1 MLSYQIYNYYY
12 FVNDKLEEMNKV
24 FKILFNWREKYNEKC
39 GYILNKILTSR
50 TSFSGNETHYIIP
63 NGEIVKNF
71 DATMEELQ
79 KSFNAITVTIKYGEI
94 KKEIETYKSNYNIIP
109 DYIEELFGHTDHML
123 EVYQEWIQNLK
134 SKEHAIRLGE
144 EITKY
149 EKIFLTCQETY
160 KNFLSL
166 YTDKKDN
173 IEKEKTMEIQ
183 LLDVEFNLEE
193 FNSVLESINEVYYEL
208 GNIMY
213 PNLGGIKYEKLKIIK
228 IESGSIWSILFGNEN
243 ILAAVAKFLNK
254 TVDLLF
260 NKFTIEGKLSRQQG
274 INSAIK
280 DSLEM
285 ARTLKEM
292 GYQID
297 ESAENIQKA
306 FLCSTQNLL
315 NIATRSAKIKVN
327 DEVHELKADLKAK
340 YIEENKTLLLTDGNI
355 KDKNDEE

>member
-1 MLSYQIYNYYY
+1 MLSYEIYNYYS

-24 FKILFNWREKYNEKC
+24 FNTLFDWREKYNDKC
-39 GYILNKILTSR
+39 EHILNKILTSR
-50 TSFSGNETHYIIP
+50 TVSSGNDIHYIIP
-63 NGEIVKNF
+63 NGGVVKIF
-71 DATMEELQ
+71 DETMEELQ
-79 KSFNAITVTIKYGEI
+79 KNFNAITVTIKYGEI
-94 KKEIETYKSNYNIIP
+94 KKEIETYKSNYNIMP
-109 DYIEELFGHTDHML
+109 DYVEKLFGHTDYML

-166 YTDKKDN
+166 YIDKKDN

-183 LLDVEFNLEE
+183 LLDVELNLEE
-193 FNSVLESINEVYYEL
+193 FNSVLGSIDKVYYEL

-213 PNLGGIKYEKLKIIK
+213 PNLGGINYEKLKIIK
-228 IESGSIWSILFGNEN
+228 IESGSIWSKVFGDEN
-243 ILAAVAKFLNK
+243 ILSAIAKFLNK
-254 TVDLLF
+254 TIDLLF

-274 INSAIK
+274 IKSAIK

-297 ESAENIQKA
+297 ESEENIQKA

-327 DEVHELKADLKAK
+327 DEVHELKDDLKTK
-340 YIEENKTLLLTDGNI
+340 YIEENKTLLLTDGNRI
-355 KDKNDEE
+355 DKK